1 MKRRIIIICATVITT
16 FSVTGT
22 YLYLTSQ
29 QTSAPERTSSMT
41 KKDLPTSKPKDSN
54 QHDKDKKIGS
64 NKENFK
70 LETGFGNK
78 TLEVG
83 RLTGR
88 VSQES
93 VHKNK
98 NFEIKL
104 TKDKTV
110 EAKKKEN
117 SKLNNTTPNNTLP
130 SKVKPGKVNPDK
142 VNPGKQEPTEEAPI
156 QDINFYDK
164 ERVMDPIDAQLESL
178 DIAALEEKEQLV
190 IGADIAKLQNLI
202 TTNQLSYKELAGIY
216 LNRIKKHDQNGIML
230 NAITEINPTI
240 IAEAEQLDN
249 QNEPNKPAL
258 YGMPVVLKDNI
269 GTITLPTSAGTVA
282 LKDWVM
288 EKDAAIVD
296 KLKTNGALILGK
308 TNMSEWAAA
317 MDDGVPNGYSGKK
330 GRSKNP
336 YSSELDPLGSS
347 SGSATAA
354 TCDFAAIAIGTE
366 TNGSIILPAGAQS
379 VVGFKPSQGL
389 VSNEGIIPLSSRF
402 DTPGPLTRTV
412 TDAYLTTNVLMDEA
426 NQTPLSKD
434 ALKNKRIGLLSDDE
448 SNEET
453 AILKKIKKDLTTAGA
468 TVIEGITL
476 EELEQVD
483 ADYITLLNADFKRDL
498 NQFLQ
503 INRSPMSTL
512 ESIIAFNKTNPTRN
526 MKFGQS
532 ELVASQN
539 STMTKQEADNVAN
552 ELIHITQ
559 NELDSVLQN
568 ERLDAIVSAGV
579 GGSVKFLAPIAGNPE
594 LTIPA
599 GYDTES
605 NQPKS
610 LTFVSKRNTDIA
622 LLNMGYAY
630 EQISKNRKNPVL
642 TNQ

>member
-1 MKRRIIIICATVITT
+1 MKKRFIIISITIFTT
-16 FSVTGT
+16 FGAIGT
-22 YLYLTSQ
+22 YLFFMNQ
-29 QTSAPERTSSMT
+29 EISAPKKNTTTAQKAPSV
-41 KKDLPTSKPKDSN
+41 KKDKEPIAIEE
-54 QHDKDKKIGS
+54 HKKVGI
-64 NKENFK
+64 NKENIK
-70 LETGFGNK
+70 LETNFRNN
-78 TLEVG
+78 TLEVN
-83 RLTGR
+83 RLTGK
-88 VSQES
+88 VSQEDADQS
-93 VHKNK
+93 TVIHIQPTTKTQKKSNYTTTPKSPNK
-98 NFEIKL
+98 PAEKPKPNNEN
-104 TKDKTV
+104 KTV
-110 EAKKKEN
+110 
-117 SKLNNTTPNNTLP
+117 TPP
-130 SKVKPGKVNPDK
+130 SKNIP
-142 VNPGKQEPTEEAPI
+142 
-156 QDINFYDK
+156 FYDK
-164 ERVMDPIDAQLESL
+164 ERVMAPINAQLATL
-178 DIAALEEKEQLV
+178 DLDVLEEKEPLV
-190 IGADIAKLQNLI
+190 VGADITKLQNLI
-202 TTNQLSYKELAGIY
+202 ATKQLNYKELAGIY
-216 LNRIKKHDQNGIML
+216 LNRIKKYDQNGITL
-230 NAITEINPTI
+230 NAISEINPSLV
-240 IAEAEQLDN
+240 AEAEQLD
-249 QNEPNKPAL
+249 QLAETNKSAL

-269 GTITLPTSAGTVA
+269 GTAVMPTSAGTVA
-282 LKDWVM
+282 LKDWVVG
-288 EKDAAIVD
+288 KDAAIVD

-317 MDDGVPNGYSGKK
+317 MDDGLPNGYSGKK
-330 GRSKNP
+330 GLSKNP

-426 NQTPLSKD
+426 SQTPLSKD

-453 AILKKIKKDLTTAGA
+453 AILKKIKKDLTNAGA
-468 TVIEGITL
+468 TIIEGITL

-483 ADYITLLNADFKRDL
+483 TDYITLLNADFKRDL

-512 ESIIAFNKTNPTRN
+512 ESIIAFNKINPTRN

-539 STMTKQEADNVAN
+539 NTMTKQEADNVAN

>member
-1 MKRRIIIICATVITT
+1 MKKRFIIISITIFTT
-16 FSVTGT
+16 FGAIGT
-22 YLYLTSQ
+22 YLFFMNQ
-29 QTSAPERTSSMT
+29 EISAPKKNTTTAQKAPSV
-41 KKDLPTSKPKDSN
+41 KKDKEPTAIEE
-54 QHDKDKKIGS
+54 HKKVGI
-64 NKENFK
+64 NKENIK
-70 LETGFGNK
+70 LETNFRNN
-78 TLEVG
+78 TLEVN
-83 RLTGR
+83 RLTGK
-88 VSQES
+88 VSQEDADQS
-93 VHKNK
+93 TVIHIQPTTKTQKKANYTTTPKSPNK
-98 NFEIKL
+98 PAEKPKPNNEN
-104 TKDKTV
+104 KTV
-110 EAKKKEN
+110 
-117 SKLNNTTPNNTLP
+117 TPP
-130 SKVKPGKVNPDK
+130 SKNIP
-142 VNPGKQEPTEEAPI
+142 
-156 QDINFYDK
+156 FYDK
-164 ERVMDPIDAQLESL
+164 ERVMAPINAQLATL
-178 DIAALEEKEQLV
+178 DLEILEEKEPLV
-190 IGADIAKLQNLI
+190 VGADITKLQNLI
-202 TTNQLSYKELAGIY
+202 ATKQLSYKELAGIY
-216 LNRIKKHDQNGIML
+216 LNRIKKYDQNGITL
-230 NAITEINPTI
+230 NAISEINPSLV
-240 IAEAEQLDN
+240 AEAEQLDN

-317 MDDGVPNGYSGKK
+317 MDDGLPNGYSGKK
-330 GRSKNP
+330 GLSKNP

-412 TDAYLTTNVLMDEA
+412 TDAYLTTNVLMDEVS
-426 NQTPLSKD
+426 QTPLSKD

-453 AILKKIKKDLTTAGA
+453 AILKKIKKDLTNAGA

-483 ADYITLLNADFKRDL
+483 TDYITLLNADFKRDL

-512 ESIIAFNKTNPTRN
+512 ESIIAFNKINPTRN

-539 STMTKQEADNVAN
+539 NTMTKQEADNVAN

>member
-29 QTSAPERTSSMT
+29 QTSAPERTSNIS

-83 RLTGR
+83 RLTGK

-93 VHKNK
+93 VNQNK

-104 TKDKTV
+104 TNDKSAA
-110 EAKKKEN
+110 AKKKGN

-130 SKVKPGKVNPDK
+130 SKAKPGKVNPDK

-426 NQTPLSKD
+426 SQTPLSKD
-434 ALKNKRIGLLSDDE
+434 ALKNKRIGLMSDDE

>member
-1 MKRRIIIICATVITT
+1 MKKRFIIISITIFTT
-16 FSVTGT
+16 FGATGT
-22 YLYLTSQ
+22 YLFFMNQ
-29 QTSAPERTSSMT
+29 EISAPKKNTTTAQKAPSV
-41 KKDLPTSKPKDSN
+41 KKDKEPTAIEE
-54 QHDKDKKIGS
+54 HKKVGI
-64 NKENFK
+64 NKENIK
-70 LETGFGNK
+70 LETNFRNN
-78 TLEVG
+78 TLEVN
-83 RLTGR
+83 RLTGK
-88 VSQES
+88 VSQEDADQS
-93 VHKNK
+93 TVINIPPTTKTQKKSNYTTTPKSPNK
-98 NFEIKL
+98 PAEKPKPNNEN
-104 TKDKTV
+104 KTV
-110 EAKKKEN
+110 
-117 SKLNNTTPNNTLP
+117 TPP
-130 SKVKPGKVNPDK
+130 SKNIP
-142 VNPGKQEPTEEAPI
+142 
-156 QDINFYDK
+156 FYDK
-164 ERVMDPIDAQLESL
+164 ERVMAPINAQLATL
-178 DIAALEEKEQLV
+178 DLEILEEKEPLV
-190 IGADIAKLQNLI
+190 VGADITKLQNLI
-202 TTNQLSYKELAGIY
+202 ATKQLSYKELAGIY
-216 LNRIKKHDQNGIML
+216 LNRIKKYDQNGITL
-230 NAITEINPTI
+230 NAISEINPSLV
-240 IAEAEQLDN
+240 AEAEQLDN

-317 MDDGVPNGYSGKK
+317 MDDGLPNGYSGKK
-330 GRSKNP
+330 GLSKNP

-426 NQTPLSKD
+426 SQTPLSKD

-453 AILKKIKKDLTTAGA
+453 AILKKIKKDLTNAGA

-483 ADYITLLNADFKRDL
+483 TDYITLLNADFKRDL

-512 ESIIAFNKTNPTRN
+512 ESIIAFNKINPTRN

-539 STMTKQEADNVAN
+539 NTMTKQEADNVAN

>member
-1 MKRRIIIICATVITT
+1 MKKRFIIISITIFTT
-16 FSVTGT
+16 FGATGT
-22 YLYLTSQ
+22 YLFFMNQ
-29 QTSAPERTSSMT
+29 EISAPKKNTT
-41 KKDLPTSKPKDSN
+41 TAQKATAVKKDKEPTAIEE
-54 QHDKDKKIGS
+54 HKKVGI
-64 NKENFK
+64 NKENIK
-70 LETGFGNK
+70 LETNFRNN
-78 TLEVG
+78 TLEVN
-83 RLTGR
+83 RLTGK
-88 VSQES
+88 VSQEDADQS
-93 VHKNK
+93 TVINIQPTTKTQKKSNNTSTPKSPNK
-98 NFEIKL
+98 PAAKPKPNNEN
-104 TKDKTV
+104 KTV
-110 EAKKKEN
+110 
-117 SKLNNTTPNNTLP
+117 TPP
-130 SKVKPGKVNPDK
+130 SKNIP
-142 VNPGKQEPTEEAPI
+142 
-156 QDINFYDK
+156 FYDK
-164 ERVMDPIDAQLESL
+164 ERVMAPINAQLATL
-178 DIAALEEKEQLV
+178 DLEILEEKEPLV
-190 IGADIAKLQNLI
+190 VGADITKLQNLI
-202 TTNQLSYKELAGIY
+202 ATKQLSYKELAGIY
-216 LNRIKKHDQNGIML
+216 LNRIKKYDQNGITL
-230 NAITEINPTI
+230 NAISEINPFLV
-240 IAEAEQLDN
+240 AEAEQLDN

-317 MDDGVPNGYSGKK
+317 MDDGLPNGYSGKK
-330 GRSKNP
+330 GLSKNP

-426 NQTPLSKD
+426 SQTPLSKD

-453 AILKKIKKDLTTAGA
+453 AILKKIKKDLTNAGA

-483 ADYITLLNADFKRDL
+483 TDYITLLNADFKRDL

-512 ESIIAFNKTNPTRN
+512 ESIIAFNKINPTRN

-539 STMTKQEADNVAN
+539 NTMTKQEMDNIAN
-552 ELIHITQ
+552 ELVHITQ

-630 EQISKNRKNPVL
+630 EQISMNRKNPVL

>member
-1 MKRRIIIICATVITT
+1 MN
-16 FSVTGT
+16 
-22 YLYLTSQ
+22 Q
-29 QTSAPERTSSMT
+29 ETSAPKKNTT
-41 KKDLPTSKPKDSN
+41 VAQKAPTVKKDKEPTAAEE
-54 QHDKDKKIGS
+54 HKKVGI
-64 NKENFK
+64 NKENIK
-70 LETGFGNK
+70 LEANFGNN
-78 TLEVG
+78 TLEVN
-83 RLTGR
+83 RLTGK
-88 VSQES
+88 VSQEDADQS
-93 VHKNK
+93 TVIH
-98 NFEIKL
+98 IQPT
-104 TKDKTV
+104 TKTQ
-110 EAKKKEN
+110 KK
-117 SKLNNTTPNNTLP
+117 SNNTTTPKSPNKPAKKPKPNNENKTVTPP
-130 SKVKPGKVNPDK
+130 SKNIP
-142 VNPGKQEPTEEAPI
+142 
-156 QDINFYDK
+156 FYDK
-164 ERVMDPIDAQLESL
+164 ERVMAPINAQLATL
-178 DIAALEEKEQLV
+178 DLEILEEKEPLV
-190 IGADIAKLQNLI
+190 VGADITKLQNLI
-202 TTNQLSYKELAGIY
+202 ATKQLSYKELAGIY
-216 LNRIKKHDQNGIML
+216 LNRIKKYDQNGITL
-230 NAITEINPTI
+230 NAISEINPSLV
-240 IAEAEQLDN
+240 AEAEQLD
-249 QNEPNKPAL
+249 QLAETNKSAL

-317 MDDGVPNGYSGKK
+317 MDDGLPNGYSGKK
-330 GRSKNP
+330 GLSKNP

-426 NQTPLSKD
+426 SQTPLSKD
-434 ALKNKRIGLLSDDE
+434 ALKNKRIGILSDDE

-453 AILKKIKKDLTTAGA
+453 AILKKIKKDLTNAGA

-483 ADYITLLNADFKRDL
+483 TDYITLLNADFKRDL

-512 ESIIAFNKTNPTRN
+512 ESIIAFNKINPTRN

-539 STMTKQEADNVAN
+539 NTMTKQEADNVAN

>member
-1 MKRRIIIICATVITT
+1 MAQKAPTV
-16 FSVTGT
+16 
-22 YLYLTSQ
+22 
-29 QTSAPERTSSMT
+29 
-41 KKDLPTSKPKDSN
+41 KKDKEPTAAEE
-54 QHDKDKKIGS
+54 HKKVGI
-64 NKENFK
+64 NKENIK
-70 LETGFGNK
+70 LEANFGNN
-78 TLEVG
+78 TLEVN
-83 RLTGR
+83 RLTGK
-88 VSQES
+88 VSQEDADQS
-93 VHKNK
+93 TVIH
-98 NFEIKL
+98 IQPT
-104 TKDKTV
+104 TKTQ
-110 EAKKKEN
+110 KK
-117 SKLNNTTPNNTLP
+117 SNNTTTPKSPNKPAKKPKPNNENKTVTPP
-130 SKVKPGKVNPDK
+130 SKNIP
-142 VNPGKQEPTEEAPI
+142 
-156 QDINFYDK
+156 FYDK
-164 ERVMDPIDAQLESL
+164 ERVMAPINAQLATL
-178 DIAALEEKEQLV
+178 DLEILEEKEPLV
-190 IGADIAKLQNLI
+190 VGADITKLQNLI
-202 TTNQLSYKELAGIY
+202 ATKQLSYKELAGIY
-216 LNRIKKHDQNGIML
+216 LNRIKKYDQNGITL
-230 NAITEINPTI
+230 NAISEINPSLV
-240 IAEAEQLDN
+240 AEAEQLD
-249 QNEPNKPAL
+249 QLAETNKSAL

-317 MDDGVPNGYSGKK
+317 MDDGLPNGYSGKK
-330 GRSKNP
+330 GLSKNP

-366 TNGSIILPAGAQS
+366 TNGSIILPAGVQS

-426 NQTPLSKD
+426 SQTPLSKD
-434 ALKNKRIGLLSDDE
+434 ALKNKRIGILSDDE

-453 AILKKIKKDLTTAGA
+453 AILKKIKKDLTNAGA

-483 ADYITLLNADFKRDL
+483 TDYITLLNADFKRDL

-512 ESIIAFNKTNPTRN
+512 ESIIAFNKINPTRN

-539 STMTKQEADNVAN
+539 NTMTKQEADNVAN

>member
-1 MKRRIIIICATVITT
+1 MKKRFIIISVTIFTT
-16 FSVTGT
+16 FGVIGI
-22 YLYLTSQ
+22 YLFFMNQ
-29 QTSAPERTSSMT
+29 ETSAPKKNTT
-41 KKDLPTSKPKDSN
+41 VAQKAPTVKKDKEPTAAEE
-54 QHDKDKKIGS
+54 HKKVGI
-64 NKENFK
+64 NKENIK
-70 LETGFGNK
+70 LEANFGNN
-78 TLEVG
+78 TLEVN
-83 RLTGR
+83 RLTGK
-88 VSQES
+88 VSQEDADQS
-93 VHKNK
+93 TVIH
-98 NFEIKL
+98 IQPT
-104 TKDKTV
+104 TKTQ
-110 EAKKKEN
+110 KK
-117 SKLNNTTPNNTLP
+117 SNNTTTPKSPNKPAKKPKPNNENKTVTPP
-130 SKVKPGKVNPDK
+130 SKNIP
-142 VNPGKQEPTEEAPI
+142 
-156 QDINFYDK
+156 FYDK
-164 ERVMDPIDAQLESL
+164 ERVMAPINAQLATL
-178 DIAALEEKEQLV
+178 DLEILEEKEPLV
-190 IGADIAKLQNLI
+190 VGADITKLQNLI
-202 TTNQLSYKELAGIY
+202 ATKQLSYKELAGIY
-216 LNRIKKHDQNGIML
+216 LNRIKKYDQNGITL
-230 NAITEINPTI
+230 NAISEINPSLV
-240 IAEAEQLDN
+240 AEAEQLD
-249 QNEPNKPAL
+249 QLAETNKSAL

-288 EKDAAIVD
+288 EKDAAIVN

-317 MDDGVPNGYSGKK
+317 MDDGLPNGYSGKK
-330 GRSKNP
+330 GLSKNP

-366 TNGSIILPAGAQS
+366 TNGSIILPAGVQS

-426 NQTPLSKD
+426 SQTPLSKD
-434 ALKNKRIGLLSDDE
+434 ALKNKRIGILSDDE

-453 AILKKIKKDLTTAGA
+453 AILKKIKKDLTNAGA

-483 ADYITLLNADFKRDL
+483 TDYITLLNADFKRDL

-512 ESIIAFNKTNPTRN
+512 ESIIAFNKINPTRN

-539 STMTKQEADNVAN
+539 NTMTKQEADNVAN

>member
-1 MKRRIIIICATVITT
+1 MKKRFIIISITIFTT
-16 FSVTGT
+16 FGATGT
-22 YLYLTSQ
+22 YLFFMNQ
-29 QTSAPERTSSMT
+29 EISAPKKNTT
-41 KKDLPTSKPKDSN
+41 TAQKATAVKKDKEPTAIEE
-54 QHDKDKKIGS
+54 HKKVGI
-64 NKENFK
+64 NKENIK
-70 LETGFGNK
+70 LETNFRNN
-78 TLEVG
+78 TLEVN
-83 RLTGR
+83 RLTGK
-88 VSQES
+88 VSQEDADQS
-93 VHKNK
+93 TVINIQPTTKTQKKSNYTTTPKSPNK
-98 NFEIKL
+98 PAEKPKPNNEN
-104 TKDKTV
+104 KTV
-110 EAKKKEN
+110 
-117 SKLNNTTPNNTLP
+117 TPP
-130 SKVKPGKVNPDK
+130 SKNIP
-142 VNPGKQEPTEEAPI
+142 
-156 QDINFYDK
+156 FYDK
-164 ERVMDPIDAQLESL
+164 ERVMAPINAQLATL
-178 DIAALEEKEQLV
+178 DLEILEEKEPLV
-190 IGADIAKLQNLI
+190 VGADITKLQNLI
-202 TTNQLSYKELAGIY
+202 ATKQLSYKELAGIY
-216 LNRIKKHDQNGIML
+216 LNRIKKYDQNGITL
-230 NAITEINPTI
+230 NAISEINPSLV
-240 IAEAEQLDN
+240 AEAEQLDN

-317 MDDGVPNGYSGKK
+317 MDDGLPNGYSGKK
-330 GRSKNP
+330 GLSKNP

-347 SGSATAA
+347 SGSATAV

-426 NQTPLSKD
+426 SQTPLSKD
-434 ALKNKRIGLLSDDE
+434 ALKNKRIGILSDDE

-453 AILKKIKKDLTTAGA
+453 AILKKIKKDLTNAGA

-483 ADYITLLNADFKRDL
+483 TDYITLLNADFKRDL

-512 ESIIAFNKTNPTRN
+512 ESIIAFNKINPTRN

-539 STMTKQEADNVAN
+539 NTMTKQEADNVAN

>member
-1 MKRRIIIICATVITT
+1 MKKRFIIISVTIFTT
-16 FSVTGT
+16 FGVIGI
-22 YLYLTSQ
+22 YLFFMNQ
-29 QTSAPERTSSMT
+29 ETSAPKKNTT
-41 KKDLPTSKPKDSN
+41 VAQKAPTVKKDKEPTAAEE
-54 QHDKDKKIGS
+54 HKKVGI
-64 NKENFK
+64 NKENIK
-70 LETGFGNK
+70 LEANFGNN
-78 TLEVG
+78 TLEVN
-83 RLTGR
+83 RLTGK
-88 VSQES
+88 VSQEDADQS
-93 VHKNK
+93 TVIH
-98 NFEIKL
+98 IQPT
-104 TKDKTV
+104 TKTQ
-110 EAKKKEN
+110 KK
-117 SKLNNTTPNNTLP
+117 SNNTTTPKSPNKPAKKPKPNNENKTVTPP
-130 SKVKPGKVNPDK
+130 SKNIP
-142 VNPGKQEPTEEAPI
+142 
-156 QDINFYDK
+156 FYDK
-164 ERVMDPIDAQLESL
+164 ERVMAPINAQLATL
-178 DIAALEEKEQLV
+178 DLEILEEKEPLV
-190 IGADIAKLQNLI
+190 VGADITKLQNLI
-202 TTNQLSYKELAGIY
+202 ATKQLSYKELAGIY
-216 LNRIKKHDQNGIML
+216 LNRIKKYDQNGITL
-230 NAITEINPTI
+230 NAISEINPSLV
-240 IAEAEQLDN
+240 AEAEQLD
-249 QNEPNKPAL
+249 QLAETNKSAL

-317 MDDGVPNGYSGKK
+317 MDDGLPNGYSGKK
-330 GRSKNP
+330 GLSKNP

-366 TNGSIILPAGAQS
+366 TNGSIILPAGVQS

-426 NQTPLSKD
+426 SQTPLSKD
-434 ALKNKRIGLLSDDE
+434 ALKNKRIGILSDDE

-453 AILKKIKKDLTTAGA
+453 AILKKIKKDLTNAGA

-483 ADYITLLNADFKRDL
+483 TDYITLLNADFKRDL

-512 ESIIAFNKTNPTRN
+512 ESIIAFNKINPTRN

-539 STMTKQEADNVAN
+539 NTMTKQEADNVAN

-579 GGSVKFLAPIAGNPE
+579 GGSVEFLAPIAGNPE

>member
-1 MKRRIIIICATVITT
+1 MKKRFIIISITIFTT
-16 FSVTGT
+16 FGATGT
-22 YLYLTSQ
+22 YLFFMNQ
-29 QTSAPERTSSMT
+29 EISAPKKNTT
-41 KKDLPTSKPKDSN
+41 TAQKATAVKKDKEPTAIEE
-54 QHDKDKKIGS
+54 HKKVGI
-64 NKENFK
+64 NKENIK
-70 LETGFGNK
+70 LETNFRNN
-78 TLEVG
+78 TLEVN
-83 RLTGR
+83 RLTGK
-88 VSQES
+88 VSQEDADQS
-93 VHKNK
+93 TVINIQPTTKTQKKSNYTTTPKSPNK
-98 NFEIKL
+98 PAEKPKPNNEN
-104 TKDKTV
+104 KTV
-110 EAKKKEN
+110 
-117 SKLNNTTPNNTLP
+117 TPP
-130 SKVKPGKVNPDK
+130 SKNIP
-142 VNPGKQEPTEEAPI
+142 
-156 QDINFYDK
+156 FYDK
-164 ERVMDPIDAQLESL
+164 ERVMAPINAQLATL
-178 DIAALEEKEQLV
+178 DLEILEEKEPLV
-190 IGADIAKLQNLI
+190 VGADITKLQNLI
-202 TTNQLSYKELAGIY
+202 ATKQLSYKELAGIY
-216 LNRIKKHDQNGIML
+216 LNRIKKYDQNGITL
-230 NAITEINPTI
+230 NAISEINPSLV
-240 IAEAEQLDN
+240 AEAEQLDN

-317 MDDGVPNGYSGKK
+317 MDDGLPNGYSGKK
-330 GRSKNP
+330 GLSKNP

-426 NQTPLSKD
+426 SQTPLSKD

-453 AILKKIKKDLTTAGA
+453 AILKKIKKDLTNAGA

-483 ADYITLLNADFKRDL
+483 TDYITLLNADFKRDL

-512 ESIIAFNKTNPTRN
+512 ESIIAFNKINPTRN

-539 STMTKQEADNVAN
+539 NTMTKQEADNVAN

>member
-1 MKRRIIIICATVITT
+1 MKKRFIIISIAIFTT
-16 FSVTGT
+16 FGAIGT
-22 YLYLTSQ
+22 YLFFMNQ
-29 QTSAPERTSSMT
+29 EISAPKKNTTTAQKAPSV
-41 KKDLPTSKPKDSN
+41 KKDKEPTAIEE
-54 QHDKDKKIGS
+54 HKKVGI
-64 NKENFK
+64 NKENIK
-70 LETGFGNK
+70 LETNFRNN
-78 TLEVG
+78 TLEVN
-83 RLTGR
+83 RLTGK
-88 VSQES
+88 VSQEDADQS
-93 VHKNK
+93 TVIHIQPTTKTQKKSNYTTTPKSPNK
-98 NFEIKL
+98 PAEKPKPNNEN
-104 TKDKTV
+104 KTV
-110 EAKKKEN
+110 
-117 SKLNNTTPNNTLP
+117 TPP
-130 SKVKPGKVNPDK
+130 S
-142 VNPGKQEPTEEAPI
+142 
-156 QDINFYDK
+156 INIPFYDK
-164 ERVMDPIDAQLESL
+164 ERVMAPINAQLATL
-178 DIAALEEKEQLV
+178 DLEILEEKEPLV
-190 IGADIAKLQNLI
+190 VGADITKLQNLI
-202 TTNQLSYKELAGIY
+202 ATKQLSYKELAGIY
-216 LNRIKKHDQNGIML
+216 LNRIKKYDQNGITL
-230 NAITEINPTI
+230 NAISEINPSLV
-240 IAEAEQLDN
+240 AEAEQLDH

-258 YGMPVVLKDNI
+258 YGMPVILKDNI

-317 MDDGVPNGYSGKK
+317 MDDGLPNGYSGKK
-330 GRSKNP
+330 GLSKNP

-426 NQTPLSKD
+426 SQTPLSKD

-453 AILKKIKKDLTTAGA
+453 AILKKIKKDLTNAGA

-483 ADYITLLNADFKRDL
+483 TDYITLLNADFKRDL

-512 ESIIAFNKTNPTRN
+512 ESIIAFNKINPTRN

-539 STMTKQEADNVAN
+539 NTMTKQEADNIAN

>member
-1 MKRRIIIICATVITT
+1 MKKRFIIISITIFTT
-16 FSVTGT
+16 FGAIGT
-22 YLYLTSQ
+22 YLFFMNQ
-29 QTSAPERTSSMT
+29 EISAPKKNTTTAQKAPSV
-41 KKDLPTSKPKDSN
+41 KKDKEPTAIEE
-54 QHDKDKKIGS
+54 HKKVGI
-64 NKENFK
+64 NKENIK
-70 LETGFGNK
+70 LETNFRNN
-78 TLEVG
+78 TLEVN
-83 RLTGR
+83 RLTGK
-88 VSQES
+88 VSQEDADQS
-93 VHKNK
+93 TVIHIQPTTKTQKKSNNTSTPKSPNK
-98 NFEIKL
+98 PAEKPKPNNEN
-104 TKDKTV
+104 KTV
-110 EAKKKEN
+110 
-117 SKLNNTTPNNTLP
+117 TPP
-130 SKVKPGKVNPDK
+130 SKNIP
-142 VNPGKQEPTEEAPI
+142 
-156 QDINFYDK
+156 FYDK
-164 ERVMDPIDAQLESL
+164 ERVMAPINAQLATL
-178 DIAALEEKEQLV
+178 DLEILEEKEPLV
-190 IGADIAKLQNLI
+190 VGADITKLQNLI
-202 TTNQLSYKELAGIY
+202 ATKQLSYKELAGIY
-216 LNRIKKHDQNGIML
+216 LNRIKKYDQNGITL
-230 NAITEINPTI
+230 NAISEINPSLV
-240 IAEAEQLDN
+240 AEAEQLDN

-317 MDDGVPNGYSGKK
+317 MDDGLPNGYSGKK
-330 GRSKNP
+330 GLSKNP

-426 NQTPLSKD
+426 SQTPLSKD
-434 ALKNKRIGLLSDDE
+434 ALKNKRIGILSDDE

-453 AILKKIKKDLTTAGA
+453 AILKKIKKDLTNAGA

-483 ADYITLLNADFKRDL
+483 TDYITLLNADFKRDL

-512 ESIIAFNKTNPTRN
+512 ESIIAFNKINPTRN

-539 STMTKQEADNVAN
+539 NTMTKQEADNVAN

>member
-1 MKRRIIIICATVITT
+1 MKKRFIIISITIFTT
-16 FSVTGT
+16 FGATGT
-22 YLYLTSQ
+22 YLFFMNQ
-29 QTSAPERTSSMT
+29 EISAPKKNTT
-41 KKDLPTSKPKDSN
+41 TAQKATAVKKDKEPTAIEE
-54 QHDKDKKIGS
+54 HKKVGI
-64 NKENFK
+64 NKENIK
-70 LETGFGNK
+70 LETNFRNN
-78 TLEVG
+78 TLEVN
-83 RLTGR
+83 RLTGK
-88 VSQES
+88 VSQEDADQS
-93 VHKNK
+93 TVINIQPTTKTQKKSNYTTTPKSPNK
-98 NFEIKL
+98 PAEKPKPNNEN
-104 TKDKTV
+104 KTV
-110 EAKKKEN
+110 
-117 SKLNNTTPNNTLP
+117 TPP
-130 SKVKPGKVNPDK
+130 SKNIP
-142 VNPGKQEPTEEAPI
+142 
-156 QDINFYDK
+156 FYDK
-164 ERVMDPIDAQLESL
+164 ERVMAPINAQLATL
-178 DIAALEEKEQLV
+178 DLEILEEKEPLV
-190 IGADIAKLQNLI
+190 VGADITKLQNLI
-202 TTNQLSYKELAGIY
+202 ATKQLSYKELAGIY
-216 LNRIKKHDQNGIML
+216 LNRIKKYDQNGITL
-230 NAITEINPTI
+230 NAISEINPSLV
-240 IAEAEQLDN
+240 AEAEQLDN

-317 MDDGVPNGYSGKK
+317 MDDGLPNGYSGKK
-330 GRSKNP
+330 GLSKNP

-426 NQTPLSKD
+426 SQTPLSKD
-434 ALKNKRIGLLSDDE
+434 ALKNKRIGILSDDE

-453 AILKKIKKDLTTAGA
+453 AILKKIKKDLTNAGA

-483 ADYITLLNADFKRDL
+483 TDYINLLNADFKRDL

-512 ESIIAFNKTNPTRN
+512 ESIIAFNKINPTRN

-539 STMTKQEADNVAN
+539 NTMTKQEADNVAN

>member
-1 MKRRIIIICATVITT
+1 MKKRFIIISVTIFTT
-16 FSVTGT
+16 FGVIGI
-22 YLYLTSQ
+22 YLFFMNQ
-29 QTSAPERTSSMT
+29 ETSAPKKNTT
-41 KKDLPTSKPKDSN
+41 VAQKAPTVKKDKEPTAAEE
-54 QHDKDKKIGS
+54 HKKVGI
-64 NKENFK
+64 NKENIK
-70 LETGFGNK
+70 LEANFGNN
-78 TLEVG
+78 TLEVN
-83 RLTGR
+83 RLTGK
-88 VSQES
+88 VSQEDADQS
-93 VHKNK
+93 TVIH
-98 NFEIKL
+98 IQPT
-104 TKDKTV
+104 TKTQ
-110 EAKKKEN
+110 KK
-117 SKLNNTTPNNTLP
+117 SNNTTTPKSPNKPAKKPKPNNENKTVTPP
-130 SKVKPGKVNPDK
+130 SKNIP
-142 VNPGKQEPTEEAPI
+142 
-156 QDINFYDK
+156 FYDK
-164 ERVMDPIDAQLESL
+164 ERVMAPINAQLATL
-178 DIAALEEKEQLV
+178 DLEILEEKEPLV
-190 IGADIAKLQNLI
+190 VGADITKLQNLI
-202 TTNQLSYKELAGIY
+202 ATKQLSYKELAGIY
-216 LNRIKKHDQNGIML
+216 LNRIKKYDQNGITL
-230 NAITEINPTI
+230 NAISEINPSLV
-240 IAEAEQLDN
+240 AEAEQLD
-249 QNEPNKPAL
+249 QLAETNKSAL

-317 MDDGVPNGYSGKK
+317 MDDGLPNGYSGKK
-330 GRSKNP
+330 GLSKNP

-453 AILKKIKKDLTTAGA
+453 AILKKIKQDLRTAGA
-468 TVIEGITL
+468 TIIEGITL

-539 STMTKQEADNVAN
+539 NTMTKQEADNVAN

-559 NELDSVLQN
+559 NELDSVLQH

-630 EQISKNRKNPVL
+630 EQISKNRKSPIL

>member
-1 MKRRIIIICATVITT
+1 MKKRFIIISITIFTT
-16 FSVTGT
+16 FGATGT
-22 YLYLTSQ
+22 YLFFMNQ
-29 QTSAPERTSSMT
+29 EISAPKKNTT
-41 KKDLPTSKPKDSN
+41 TAQKATAVKKDKEPTAIEE
-54 QHDKDKKIGS
+54 HKKVGI
-64 NKENFK
+64 NKENIK
-70 LETGFGNK
+70 LETNFRNN
-78 TLEVG
+78 TLEVN
-83 RLTGR
+83 RLTGK
-88 VSQES
+88 VSQEDADQS
-93 VHKNK
+93 TVIHIQPTTKTQKKSNNTSTPKSPNK
-98 NFEIKL
+98 PAEKPKPNNEN
-104 TKDKTV
+104 KTV
-110 EAKKKEN
+110 
-117 SKLNNTTPNNTLP
+117 TPP
-130 SKVKPGKVNPDK
+130 SKNIP
-142 VNPGKQEPTEEAPI
+142 
-156 QDINFYDK
+156 FYDK
-164 ERVMDPIDAQLESL
+164 ERVMAPINAQLATL
-178 DIAALEEKEQLV
+178 DLEILEEKEPLV
-190 IGADIAKLQNLI
+190 VGADITNLQNLI
-202 TTNQLSYKELAGIY
+202 ATKQLSYKELAGIY
-216 LNRIKKHDQNGIML
+216 LNRIKKYDQNGITL
-230 NAITEINPTI
+230 NAISEINPSLV
-240 IAEAEQLDN
+240 AEAEQLDN

-317 MDDGVPNGYSGKK
+317 MDDGLPNGYSGKK
-330 GRSKNP
+330 GLSKNP

-426 NQTPLSKD
+426 SQTPLSKD
-434 ALKNKRIGLLSDDE
+434 ALKNKRIGILSDDE

-453 AILKKIKKDLTTAGA
+453 AILKKIKKDLTNAGA

-483 ADYITLLNADFKRDL
+483 TDYITLLNADFKRDL

-512 ESIIAFNKTNPTRN
+512 ESIIAFNKINPTRN

-539 STMTKQEADNVAN
+539 NTMTKQEADNIAN
-552 ELIHITQ
+552 ELVHITQ

-630 EQISKNRKNPVL
+630 EQISMNRKNPVL

>member
-1 MKRRIIIICATVITT
+1 MKKRFIIISITIFTT
-16 FSVTGT
+16 FGATGT
-22 YLYLTSQ
+22 YLFFMNQ
-29 QTSAPERTSSMT
+29 EISAPKKNTT
-41 KKDLPTSKPKDSN
+41 TAQKATAVKKDKEPTAIEE
-54 QHDKDKKIGS
+54 HKKVGI
-64 NKENFK
+64 NKENIK
-70 LETGFGNK
+70 LETNFRNN
-78 TLEVG
+78 TLEVN
-83 RLTGR
+83 RLTGK
-88 VSQES
+88 VSQEDADQS
-93 VHKNK
+93 TVINIQPTTKTQKKSNYTTTPKSPNK
-98 NFEIKL
+98 PAEKPKPNNEN
-104 TKDKTV
+104 KTV
-110 EAKKKEN
+110 
-117 SKLNNTTPNNTLP
+117 TPP
-130 SKVKPGKVNPDK
+130 SKNIP
-142 VNPGKQEPTEEAPI
+142 
-156 QDINFYDK
+156 FYDK
-164 ERVMDPIDAQLESL
+164 ERVMAPINAQLATL
-178 DIAALEEKEQLV
+178 DLEILEEKEPLV
-190 IGADIAKLQNLI
+190 VGADITKLQNLI
-202 TTNQLSYKELAGIY
+202 ATKQLSYKELAGIY
-216 LNRIKKHDQNGIML
+216 LNRIKKYDQNGITL
-230 NAITEINPTI
+230 NAISEINPSLV
-240 IAEAEQLDN
+240 AEAEQLDN

-317 MDDGVPNGYSGKK
+317 MDDGLPNGYSGKK
-330 GRSKNP
+330 GLSKNP

-426 NQTPLSKD
+426 SQTPLSKD
-434 ALKNKRIGLLSDDE
+434 ALKNKRIGILSDDE

-453 AILKKIKKDLTTAGA
+453 AILKKIKKDLTNAGA

-483 ADYITLLNADFKRDL
+483 TDYITLLNADFKRDL

-512 ESIIAFNKTNPTRN
+512 ESIIAFNKINPTRN

-539 STMTKQEADNVAN
+539 NTMTKQEADNVAN

>member
-1 MKRRIIIICATVITT
+1 MKKRFIIISITIFTT
-16 FSVTGT
+16 FGAIGT
-22 YLYLTSQ
+22 YLFFMNQ
-29 QTSAPERTSSMT
+29 ETSAPEKNTT
-41 KKDLPTSKPKDSN
+41 VAQKAPAVKKDKEPTAAEE
-54 QHDKDKKIGS
+54 HKKVGI
-64 NKENFK
+64 NKENIK
-70 LETGFGNK
+70 LETNFRNN
-78 TLEVG
+78 TLKVN
-83 RLTGR
+83 RLTGK
-88 VSQES
+88 VSQEDADQS
-93 VHKNK
+93 TLINIHPTTKTPKKTNYTTTPKSPNK
-98 NFEIKL
+98 PAEKPKPNNEN
-104 TKDKTV
+104 KTV
-110 EAKKKEN
+110 
-117 SKLNNTTPNNTLP
+117 TPP
-130 SKVKPGKVNPDK
+130 SKNIP
-142 VNPGKQEPTEEAPI
+142 
-156 QDINFYDK
+156 FYDK
-164 ERVMDPIDAQLESL
+164 ERVMAPINAQLATL
-178 DIAALEEKEQLV
+178 DLEILEEKEPLV
-190 IGADIAKLQNLI
+190 VGADITKLQNLI
-202 TTNQLSYKELAGIY
+202 ATKQLSYKELAGIY
-216 LNRIKKHDQNGIML
+216 LNRIKKYDQNGITL
-230 NAITEINPTI
+230 NAISEINPSLV
-240 IAEAEQLDN
+240 AEAEQLDN

-317 MDDGVPNGYSGKK
+317 MDDGLPNGYSGKK
-330 GRSKNP
+330 GLSKNP

-426 NQTPLSKD
+426 SQTPLSKD
-434 ALKNKRIGLLSDDE
+434 ALKNKRIGILSDDE

-453 AILKKIKKDLTTAGA
+453 AILKKIKKDLTNAGA

-483 ADYITLLNADFKRDL
+483 TDYITLLNADFKRDL

-512 ESIIAFNKTNPTRN
+512 ESIIAFNKINPTRN

-539 STMTKQEADNVAN
+539 NTMTKQEADNVAN

>member
-1 MKRRIIIICATVITT
+1 MSVTIFTT
-16 FSVTGT
+16 FGVIGI
-22 YLYLTSQ
+22 YLFFMNQ
-29 QTSAPERTSSMT
+29 ETSAPKKNTT
-41 KKDLPTSKPKDSN
+41 VAQKAPTVKKDKEPTAAEE
-54 QHDKDKKIGS
+54 HKKVGI
-64 NKENFK
+64 NKENIK
-70 LETGFGNK
+70 LEANFGNN
-78 TLEVG
+78 TLEVN
-83 RLTGR
+83 RLTGK
-88 VSQES
+88 VSQEDADQS
-93 VHKNK
+93 TVIH
-98 NFEIKL
+98 IQPT
-104 TKDKTV
+104 TKTQ
-110 EAKKKEN
+110 KK
-117 SKLNNTTPNNTLP
+117 SNNTTTPKSPNKPAKKPKPNNENKTVTPP
-130 SKVKPGKVNPDK
+130 SKNIP
-142 VNPGKQEPTEEAPI
+142 
-156 QDINFYDK
+156 FYDK
-164 ERVMDPIDAQLESL
+164 ERVMAPINAQLATL
-178 DIAALEEKEQLV
+178 DLEILEEKEPLV
-190 IGADIAKLQNLI
+190 VGADITKLQNLI
-202 TTNQLSYKELAGIY
+202 ATKQLSYKELAGIY
-216 LNRIKKHDQNGIML
+216 LNRIKKYDQNGITL
-230 NAITEINPTI
+230 NAISEINPSLV
-240 IAEAEQLDN
+240 AEAEQLD
-249 QNEPNKPAL
+249 QLAETNKSAL

-317 MDDGVPNGYSGKK
+317 MDDGLPNGYSGKK
-330 GRSKNP
+330 GLSKNP

-426 NQTPLSKD
+426 SQTPLSKD
-434 ALKNKRIGLLSDDE
+434 ALKNKRIGILSDDE

-453 AILKKIKKDLTTAGA
+453 AILKKIKKDLTNAGA

-483 ADYITLLNADFKRDL
+483 TDYITLLNADFKRDL

-512 ESIIAFNKTNPTRN
+512 ESIIAFNKINPTRN

-539 STMTKQEADNVAN
+539 NTMTKQEADNVAN

>member
-1 MKRRIIIICATVITT
+1 MKKRFIIISVTIFTT
-16 FSVTGT
+16 FGVIGI
-22 YLYLTSQ
+22 YLFFMNQ
-29 QTSAPERTSSMT
+29 ETSAPKKNTT
-41 KKDLPTSKPKDSN
+41 VAQKAPTVKKDKEPTAAEE
-54 QHDKDKKIGS
+54 HKKVGI
-64 NKENFK
+64 NKENIK
-70 LETGFGNK
+70 LEANFGNN
-78 TLEVG
+78 TLEVN
-83 RLTGR
+83 RLTGK
-88 VSQES
+88 VSQEDADQS
-93 VHKNK
+93 TVIH
-98 NFEIKL
+98 IQPT
-104 TKDKTV
+104 TKTQ
-110 EAKKKEN
+110 KK
-117 SKLNNTTPNNTLP
+117 SNNTTTPKSPNKPAKKPKPNNENKTVTPP
-130 SKVKPGKVNPDK
+130 SKNIP
-142 VNPGKQEPTEEAPI
+142 
-156 QDINFYDK
+156 FYDK
-164 ERVMDPIDAQLESL
+164 ERVMAPINAQLATL
-178 DIAALEEKEQLV
+178 DLEILEEKEPLV
-190 IGADIAKLQNLI
+190 VGADITKLQNLI
-202 TTNQLSYKELAGIY
+202 ATKQLSYKELAGFY
-216 LNRIKKHDQNGIML
+216 LNRIKKYDQNGITL
-230 NAITEINPTI
+230 NAISEINPSLV
-240 IAEAEQLDN
+240 AEAEQLD
-249 QNEPNKPAL
+249 QLAETNKSAL

-317 MDDGVPNGYSGKK
+317 MDDGLPNGYSGKK
-330 GRSKNP
+330 GLSKNP

-426 NQTPLSKD
+426 SQTPLSKD
-434 ALKNKRIGLLSDDE
+434 ALKNKRIGILSDDE

-453 AILKKIKKDLTTAGA
+453 AILKKIKKDLTNAGA

-483 ADYITLLNADFKRDL
+483 TDYITLLNADFKRDL

-512 ESIIAFNKTNPTRN
+512 ESIIAFNKINPTRN

-539 STMTKQEADNVAN
+539 NTMTKQEADNVAN

>member
-104 TKDKTV
+104 TKDKTAA
-110 EAKKKEN
+110 AKKKEN

-130 SKVKPGKVNPDK
+130 SKAKPGK

-249 QNEPNKPAL
+249 QNESNKPAL

-426 NQTPLSKD
+426 SQTMLSKD

>member
-1 MKRRIIIICATVITT
+1 MKKRFIIISITIFTT
-16 FSVTGT
+16 FGAIGT
-22 YLYLTSQ
+22 YLFFMNQ
-29 QTSAPERTSSMT
+29 EISAPKKNTTTAQKAPSV
-41 KKDLPTSKPKDSN
+41 KKDKEPTAIEE
-54 QHDKDKKIGS
+54 HKKVGI
-64 NKENFK
+64 NKENIK
-70 LETGFGNK
+70 LETNFRNN
-78 TLEVG
+78 TLEVN
-83 RLTGR
+83 RLTGK
-88 VSQES
+88 VSQEDADQS
-93 VHKNK
+93 TVIHIQPTTKTQKKSNYTTTPKSPNK
-98 NFEIKL
+98 PAEKPKPNNEN
-104 TKDKTV
+104 KTV
-110 EAKKKEN
+110 
-117 SKLNNTTPNNTLP
+117 TPP
-130 SKVKPGKVNPDK
+130 SKNIP
-142 VNPGKQEPTEEAPI
+142 
-156 QDINFYDK
+156 FYDK
-164 ERVMDPIDAQLESL
+164 ERVMAPINAQLATL
-178 DIAALEEKEQLV
+178 DLEILEEKEPLV
-190 IGADIAKLQNLI
+190 VGADITELQNLI
-202 TTNQLSYKELAGIY
+202 ATKQLSYKELAGIY
-216 LNRIKKHDQNGIML
+216 LNRIKKYDQNGITL
-230 NAITEINPTI
+230 NAISEINPSLV
-240 IAEAEQLDN
+240 AEAEQLDN

-317 MDDGVPNGYSGKK
+317 MDDGLPNGYSGKK
-330 GRSKNP
+330 GLSKNP

-426 NQTPLSKD
+426 SQTPLSKD
-434 ALKNKRIGLLSDDE
+434 ALKNKRIGILSDDE

-453 AILKKIKKDLTTAGA
+453 AILKKIKKDLTNAGA

-483 ADYITLLNADFKRDL
+483 TDYITLLNADFKRDL

-512 ESIIAFNKTNPTRN
+512 ESIIAFNKINPTRN

-539 STMTKQEADNVAN
+539 NTMTKQEADNVAN

-568 ERLDAIVSAGV
+568 ERLDAIVSAGI

>member
-1 MKRRIIIICATVITT
+1 MKKRFIIISITIFTT
-16 FSVTGT
+16 FGAIGT
-22 YLYLTSQ
+22 YLFFMNQ
-29 QTSAPERTSSMT
+29 EISAPKKNTT
-41 KKDLPTSKPKDSN
+41 TAQKATAVKKDKEPTAIEE
-54 QHDKDKKIGS
+54 HKKVGI
-64 NKENFK
+64 NKENIK
-70 LETGFGNK
+70 LETNFRNN
-78 TLEVG
+78 TLEVN
-83 RLTGR
+83 RLTGK
-88 VSQES
+88 VSQEDADQS
-93 VHKNK
+93 TVINIQPTTKTQKKSNYTTTPKSPNK
-98 NFEIKL
+98 PAEKPKPNNEN
-104 TKDKTV
+104 KTV
-110 EAKKKEN
+110 
-117 SKLNNTTPNNTLP
+117 TPP
-130 SKVKPGKVNPDK
+130 SKNIP
-142 VNPGKQEPTEEAPI
+142 
-156 QDINFYDK
+156 FYDK
-164 ERVMDPIDAQLESL
+164 ERVMAPINAQLATL
-178 DIAALEEKEQLV
+178 DLEILEEKEPLV
-190 IGADIAKLQNLI
+190 VGADITKLQNLI
-202 TTNQLSYKELAGIY
+202 ATKQLSYKELAGIY
-216 LNRIKKHDQNGIML
+216 LNRIKKYDQNGITL
-230 NAITEINPTI
+230 NAISEINPSLV
-240 IAEAEQLDN
+240 AEAEQLDN

-317 MDDGVPNGYSGKK
+317 MDDGLPNGYSGKK
-330 GRSKNP
+330 GLSKNP

-412 TDAYLTTNVLMDEA
+412 TDAYLTTNVLMDEVS
-426 NQTPLSKD
+426 QTPLSKD

-453 AILKKIKKDLTTAGA
+453 AILKKIKKDLTNAGA

-483 ADYITLLNADFKRDL
+483 TDYITLLNADFKRDL

-512 ESIIAFNKTNPTRN
+512 ESIIAFNKINPTRN

-539 STMTKQEADNVAN
+539 NTMTKQEADNVAN

>member
-1 MKRRIIIICATVITT
+1 MFTT
-16 FSVTGT
+16 FGVIGI
-22 YLYLTSQ
+22 YLFFMNQ
-29 QTSAPERTSSMT
+29 ETSAPKKNTT
-41 KKDLPTSKPKDSN
+41 VAQKAPTVKKDKEPTAAEE
-54 QHDKDKKIGS
+54 HKKVGI
-64 NKENFK
+64 NKENIK
-70 LETGFGNK
+70 LEANFGNN
-78 TLEVG
+78 TLEVN
-83 RLTGR
+83 RLTGK
-88 VSQES
+88 VSQEDADQS
-93 VHKNK
+93 TVIH
-98 NFEIKL
+98 IQPT
-104 TKDKTV
+104 TKTQ
-110 EAKKKEN
+110 KK
-117 SKLNNTTPNNTLP
+117 SNNTTTPKSPNKPAKKPKPNNENKTVTPP
-130 SKVKPGKVNPDK
+130 SKNIP
-142 VNPGKQEPTEEAPI
+142 
-156 QDINFYDK
+156 FYDK
-164 ERVMDPIDAQLESL
+164 ERVMAPINAQLATL
-178 DIAALEEKEQLV
+178 DLEILEEKEPLV
-190 IGADIAKLQNLI
+190 VGADITKLQNLI
-202 TTNQLSYKELAGIY
+202 ATKQLSYKELAGIY
-216 LNRIKKHDQNGIML
+216 LNRIKKYDQNGITL
-230 NAITEINPTI
+230 NAISEINPSLV
-240 IAEAEQLDN
+240 AEAEQLD
-249 QNEPNKPAL
+249 QLAETNKSAL

-317 MDDGVPNGYSGKK
+317 MDDGLPNGYSGKK
-330 GRSKNP
+330 GLSKNP

-426 NQTPLSKD
+426 SQTPLSKD
-434 ALKNKRIGLLSDDE
+434 ALKNKRIGILSDDE

-453 AILKKIKKDLTTAGA
+453 AILKKIKKDLTNAGA

-483 ADYITLLNADFKRDL
+483 TDYITLLNADFKRDL

-512 ESIIAFNKTNPTRN
+512 ESIIAFNKINPTRN

-539 STMTKQEADNVAN
+539 NTMTKQEADNVAN

>member
-1 MKRRIIIICATVITT
+1 MKKRFIIISITIFTT
-16 FSVTGT
+16 FGATGT
-22 YLYLTSQ
+22 YLFFMNQ
-29 QTSAPERTSSMT
+29 EISAPKKNTTTAQKAPSV
-41 KKDLPTSKPKDSN
+41 KKDKEPTAIEE
-54 QHDKDKKIGS
+54 HKKVGI
-64 NKENFK
+64 NKENIK
-70 LETGFGNK
+70 LETNFRNN
-78 TLEVG
+78 TLEVN
-83 RLTGR
+83 RLTGK
-88 VSQES
+88 VSQEDADQS
-93 VHKNK
+93 TVINIPPTTKTQKKSNYTTTPKSPNK
-98 NFEIKL
+98 PAKKPKPNNEN
-104 TKDKTV
+104 KTV
-110 EAKKKEN
+110 
-117 SKLNNTTPNNTLP
+117 TPP
-130 SKVKPGKVNPDK
+130 SKNIP
-142 VNPGKQEPTEEAPI
+142 
-156 QDINFYDK
+156 FYDK
-164 ERVMDPIDAQLESL
+164 ERVMAPINAQLATL
-178 DIAALEEKEQLV
+178 DLEILEEKEPLV
-190 IGADIAKLQNLI
+190 LGADITKLQNLI
-202 TTNQLSYKELAGIY
+202 ATKQLSYKELAGIY
-216 LNRIKKHDQNGIML
+216 LNRIKKYDQNGITL
-230 NAITEINPTI
+230 NAISEINPSLV
-240 IAEAEQLDN
+240 AEAEQLDN

-269 GTITLPTSAGTVA
+269 GTAVMPTSAGTVA

-317 MDDGVPNGYSGKK
+317 MDDGLPNGYSGKK
-330 GRSKNP
+330 GLSKNP

-426 NQTPLSKD
+426 SQTPLSKD
-434 ALKNKRIGLLSDDE
+434 ALKNKRIGILSDDE

-453 AILKKIKKDLTTAGA
+453 AILKKIKKDLTNAGA

-483 ADYITLLNADFKRDL
+483 TDYITLLNADFKRDL

-512 ESIIAFNKTNPTRN
+512 ESIIAFNKINPTRN

-539 STMTKQEADNVAN
+539 NTMTKQEADNIAN

>member
-104 TKDKTV
+104 TKDKTA

-610 LTFVSKRNTDIA
+610 LTFVSKRNSDIA

>member
-1 MKRRIIIICATVITT
+1 MKKRFIIISITIFTT
-16 FSVTGT
+16 FGAIGT
-22 YLYLTSQ
+22 YLFFMNQ
-29 QTSAPERTSSMT
+29 EISAPKKNTTTAQKAPSV
-41 KKDLPTSKPKDSN
+41 KKDKEPTAIEE
-54 QHDKDKKIGS
+54 HKKVGI
-64 NKENFK
+64 NKENIK
-70 LETGFGNK
+70 LETNFRNN
-78 TLEVG
+78 TLEVN
-83 RLTGR
+83 RLTGK
-88 VSQES
+88 VSQEDADQS
-93 VHKNK
+93 TVIHIQPTTKTQKKSNYTTTPKSPNK
-98 NFEIKL
+98 PAEKPKPNNEN
-104 TKDKTV
+104 KTV
-110 EAKKKEN
+110 
-117 SKLNNTTPNNTLP
+117 TPP
-130 SKVKPGKVNPDK
+130 SKNIP
-142 VNPGKQEPTEEAPI
+142 
-156 QDINFYDK
+156 FYDK
-164 ERVMDPIDAQLESL
+164 ERVMAPINAQLATL
-178 DIAALEEKEQLV
+178 DLEILEEKEPLV
-190 IGADIAKLQNLI
+190 VGADITKLQNLI
-202 TTNQLSYKELAGIY
+202 ATKQLSYKELAGIY
-216 LNRIKKHDQNGIML
+216 LNRIKKYDQNGITL
-230 NAITEINPTI
+230 NAISEINPSLV
-240 IAEAEQLDN
+240 AEAEQLDN

-317 MDDGVPNGYSGKK
+317 MDDGLPNGYSGKK
-330 GRSKNP
+330 GLSKNP

-412 TDAYLTTNVLMDEA
+412 TDAYLTTNVLMDEVS
-426 NQTPLSKD
+426 QTPLSKD

-453 AILKKIKKDLTTAGA
+453 AILKKIKKDLTNAGA
-468 TVIEGITL
+468 TIIEGITL

-483 ADYITLLNADFKRDL
+483 TDYITLLNADFKRDL

-512 ESIIAFNKTNPTRN
+512 ESIIAFNKINPTRN

-539 STMTKQEADNVAN
+539 NTMTKQEADNVAN

>member
-1 MKRRIIIICATVITT
+1 MKKRFIIISITIFTT
-16 FSVTGT
+16 FGATGT
-22 YLYLTSQ
+22 YLFFMNQ
-29 QTSAPERTSSMT
+29 EISAPKKNTT
-41 KKDLPTSKPKDSN
+41 TAQKATAVKKDKEPTAIEE
-54 QHDKDKKIGS
+54 HKKVGI
-64 NKENFK
+64 NKENIK
-70 LETGFGNK
+70 LETNFRNN
-78 TLEVG
+78 TLEVN
-83 RLTGR
+83 RLTGK
-88 VSQES
+88 VSQEDADQS
-93 VHKNK
+93 TVINIQPTTKTQKKSNYTTTPKSPNK
-98 NFEIKL
+98 PAEKPKPNNEN
-104 TKDKTV
+104 KTV
-110 EAKKKEN
+110 
-117 SKLNNTTPNNTLP
+117 TPP
-130 SKVKPGKVNPDK
+130 SKNIP
-142 VNPGKQEPTEEAPI
+142 
-156 QDINFYDK
+156 FYDK
-164 ERVMDPIDAQLESL
+164 ERVMAPINAQLATL
-178 DIAALEEKEQLV
+178 DLEILEEKEPLV
-190 IGADIAKLQNLI
+190 VGADITKLQNLI
-202 TTNQLSYKELAGIY
+202 ATKQLSYKELAGIY
-216 LNRIKKHDQNGIML
+216 LNRIKKYDQNGITL
-230 NAITEINPTI
+230 NAISEINPSLV
-240 IAEAEQLDN
+240 AEAEQLDN

-317 MDDGVPNGYSGKK
+317 MDDGLPNGYSGKK
-330 GRSKNP
+330 GLSKNP

-426 NQTPLSKD
+426 SQTPLSKD
-434 ALKNKRIGLLSDDE
+434 ALKNKRIGILSDDE

-453 AILKKIKKDLTTAGA
+453 AILKKIKKDLTNAGA

-483 ADYITLLNADFKRDL
+483 TDYITLLNADFKRDL

-512 ESIIAFNKTNPTRN
+512 ESIIAFNKINPTRN

-539 STMTKQEADNVAN
+539 NTMTKQEADNIAN

>member
-1 MKRRIIIICATVITT
+1 MKKRFIIISITIFTT
-16 FSVTGT
+16 FGAIGT
-22 YLYLTSQ
+22 YLFFMNQ
-29 QTSAPERTSSMT
+29 EISAPKKNTTTAQKAPSV
-41 KKDLPTSKPKDSN
+41 KKDKEPTAIEE
-54 QHDKDKKIGS
+54 HKKVGI
-64 NKENFK
+64 NKENIK
-70 LETGFGNK
+70 LETNFRNN
-78 TLEVG
+78 TLEVN
-83 RLTGR
+83 RLTGK
-88 VSQES
+88 VSQEDADQS
-93 VHKNK
+93 TVIHIQPTTKTQKKSNYTTTPKSPNK
-98 NFEIKL
+98 PAEKPKPNNEN
-104 TKDKTV
+104 KTV
-110 EAKKKEN
+110 
-117 SKLNNTTPNNTLP
+117 TPP
-130 SKVKPGKVNPDK
+130 SKNIP
-142 VNPGKQEPTEEAPI
+142 
-156 QDINFYDK
+156 FYDK
-164 ERVMDPIDAQLESL
+164 ERVMAPINAQLATL
-178 DIAALEEKEQLV
+178 DLEILEEKEPLV
-190 IGADIAKLQNLI
+190 VGADITKLQNLI
-202 TTNQLSYKELAGIY
+202 ATKQLSYKELAGIY
-216 LNRIKKHDQNGIML
+216 LNRIKKYDQNGITL
-230 NAITEINPTI
+230 NAISEINPSLV
-240 IAEAEQLDN
+240 AEAEQLD
-249 QNEPNKPAL
+249 QLAETNKSAL

-296 KLKTNGALILGK
+296 KLKTNDALILGK

-317 MDDGVPNGYSGKK
+317 MDDGLPNGYSGKK
-330 GRSKNP
+330 GLSKNP

-426 NQTPLSKD
+426 SQTPLSKD
-434 ALKNKRIGLLSDDE
+434 ALKNKRIGILSDDE

-453 AILKKIKKDLTTAGA
+453 AILKKIKKDLTNAGA

-483 ADYITLLNADFKRDL
+483 TDYITLLNADFKRDL

-512 ESIIAFNKTNPTRN
+512 ESIIAFNKINPTRN

-539 STMTKQEADNVAN
+539 NTMTKQEADNVAN

>member
-1 MKRRIIIICATVITT
+1 MKKRFIIISITIFTT
-16 FSVTGT
+16 FGATGT
-22 YLYLTSQ
+22 YLFFMNQ
-29 QTSAPERTSSMT
+29 EISAPKKNTT
-41 KKDLPTSKPKDSN
+41 TAQKATAVKKDKEPTAIEE
-54 QHDKDKKIGS
+54 HKKVGI
-64 NKENFK
+64 NKENIK
-70 LETGFGNK
+70 LETNFRNN
-78 TLEVG
+78 TLEVN
-83 RLTGR
+83 RLTGK
-88 VSQES
+88 VSQEDADQS
-93 VHKNK
+93 TVIHIQPTTKTQKKSNYTTTPKSPNK
-98 NFEIKL
+98 PAEKPKPNNEN
-104 TKDKTV
+104 KTV
-110 EAKKKEN
+110 
-117 SKLNNTTPNNTLP
+117 TPP
-130 SKVKPGKVNPDK
+130 SKNIP
-142 VNPGKQEPTEEAPI
+142 
-156 QDINFYDK
+156 FYDK
-164 ERVMDPIDAQLESL
+164 ERVMAPINAQLATL
-178 DIAALEEKEQLV
+178 DLEILEEKEPLV
-190 IGADIAKLQNLI
+190 VGADITNLQNLI
-202 TTNQLSYKELAGIY
+202 ATKQLSYKELAGIY
-216 LNRIKKHDQNGIML
+216 LNRIKKYDQNGITL
-230 NAITEINPTI
+230 NAISEINPSLV
-240 IAEAEQLDN
+240 AEAEQLDH

-317 MDDGVPNGYSGKK
+317 MDDGLPNGYSGKK
-330 GRSKNP
+330 GLSKNP

-426 NQTPLSKD
+426 SQTPLSKD
-434 ALKNKRIGLLSDDE
+434 ALKNKRIGILSDDE

-453 AILKKIKKDLTTAGA
+453 AILKKIKKDLTNAGA

-483 ADYITLLNADFKRDL
+483 TDYITLLNADFKRDL

-512 ESIIAFNKTNPTRN
+512 ESIIAFNKINPTRN

-539 STMTKQEADNVAN
+539 NTMTKQEADNIAN
-552 ELIHITQ
+552 ELVHITQ

>member
-1 MKRRIIIICATVITT
+1 MKKRFIIISITIFTT
-16 FSVTGT
+16 FGAIGT
-22 YLYLTSQ
+22 YLFFMNQ
-29 QTSAPERTSSMT
+29 EISAPKKNTTTAQKAPSV
-41 KKDLPTSKPKDSN
+41 KKDKEPTAIEE
-54 QHDKDKKIGS
+54 HKKVGI
-64 NKENFK
+64 NKENIK
-70 LETGFGNK
+70 LETNFRNN
-78 TLEVG
+78 TLEVN
-83 RLTGR
+83 RLTGK
-88 VSQES
+88 VSQEDADQS
-93 VHKNK
+93 TVIHIQPTTKTQKKSNYTTTPKSPNK
-98 NFEIKL
+98 PAEKPKPNNEN
-104 TKDKTV
+104 KTV
-110 EAKKKEN
+110 
-117 SKLNNTTPNNTLP
+117 TPP
-130 SKVKPGKVNPDK
+130 SKNIP
-142 VNPGKQEPTEEAPI
+142 
-156 QDINFYDK
+156 FYDK
-164 ERVMDPIDAQLESL
+164 ERVMAPINAQLATL
-178 DIAALEEKEQLV
+178 DLEILEEKEPLV
-190 IGADIAKLQNLI
+190 VGADITELQNLI
-202 TTNQLSYKELAGIY
+202 ATKQLSYKELAGIY
-216 LNRIKKHDQNGIML
+216 LNRIKKYDQNGITL
-230 NAITEINPTI
+230 NAISEINPSLV
-240 IAEAEQLDN
+240 AEAEQLD
-249 QNEPNKPAL
+249 QLAETNKSAL

-269 GTITLPTSAGTVA
+269 GTAVMPTSAGTVA

-317 MDDGVPNGYSGKK
+317 MDDGLPNGYSGKK
-330 GRSKNP
+330 GLSKNP

-412 TDAYLTTNVLMDEA
+412 SDAYLTTNVLMDEA
-426 NQTPLSKD
+426 SQTPLSKD
-434 ALKNKRIGLLSDDE
+434 ALKNKRIGILSDDE

-453 AILKKIKKDLTTAGA
+453 AILKKIKKDLTNAGA

-483 ADYITLLNADFKRDL
+483 TDYITLLNADFKRDL

-512 ESIIAFNKTNPTRN
+512 ESIIAFNKINPTRN

-539 STMTKQEADNVAN
+539 NTMTKQEADNVAN